1 MNTHDDDG
9 GPAFPG
15 GQFRTVQRVGEDSRD
30 VPAGPQGMSLRDWF
44 AGQALVGLLASDR
57 PEEEISFKGYAFMAY
72 DLADEMLAERK
83 ANP

>member
-1 MNTHDDDG
+1 MSNN
-9 GPAFPG
+9 PQAFPG
-15 GQFRTVQRVGEDSRD
+15 GT
-30 VPAGPQGMSLRDWF
+30 PARFDGAIAGGMTLRDWF